1 MARGPIEHDRV
12 VLLPMWMRTRW
23 NARGWEMKPE
33 REAQDYY
40 EEEYCPDCGGD
51 GWVDGDCFED
61 TCCCADPVASHGVV
75 KCPTCGG
82 RG

>member
-1 MARGPIEHDRV
+1 
-12 VLLPMWMRTRW
+12 
-23 NARGWEMKPE
+23 MKPE